1 MIRRPPRSTLFP
13 YTTLFRS
20 SELVPDIAAV
30 TGGEDKIKIQPSD
43 WEYPKIIKLMQKE
56 ANLMDDFIIK
66 HFNAGIGLA
75 IIVDEKVEL
84 PILLELNEMG
94 VEAYS
99 IGKIIK

>member
-1 MIRRPPRSTLFP
+1 M
-13 YTTLFRS
+13 
-20 SELVPDIAAV
+20 PDIAAV

-56 ANLMDDFIIK
+56 ANLTDDFIIK

>member
-1 MIRRPPRSTLFP
+1 
-13 YTTLFRS
+13 
-20 SELVPDIAAV
+20 
-30 TGGEDKIKIQPSD
+30 
-43 WEYPKIIKLMQKE
+43 MQKE
-56 ANLMDDFIIK
+56 VNLTDDFIIK